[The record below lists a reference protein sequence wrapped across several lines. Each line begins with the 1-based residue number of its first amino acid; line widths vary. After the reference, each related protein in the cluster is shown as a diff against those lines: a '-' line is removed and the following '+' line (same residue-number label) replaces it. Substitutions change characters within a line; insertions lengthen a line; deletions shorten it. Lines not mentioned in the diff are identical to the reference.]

1 MVVAS
6 EHGAVVRLFVSH
18 HCWCLRWSWSWSQ
31 SVLHDVTPAAS
42 WSRLYYRLPKP
53 LVSCRNLASLS
64 VALRCATRLISR
76 DELSG
81 SLAGQRRADLRTGM
95 TSAQPAEARLE
106 SAGQGRPWRRRC
118 CRAHGSSPPRHEER
132 ENGRQQQCR
141 GVQPLKSQGPP
152 ASVGRRRGQT
162 RSCGRGLRLKAE
174 GPSPSASHPLL
185 APTAQRLQCNAMQCV
200 QPGLTPADRRLPVTA
215 TEDRGQRTEP
225 TDNVR
230 RVPQPLPLLE
240 QRRRVYEV

>member
-53 LVSCRNLASLS
+53 FVSCRNLASLS

-106 SAGQGRPWRRRC
+106 SAGQGRPWRLRC
-118 CRAHGSSPPRHEER
+118 CRAYWSSELTPQTRGAEGWAAAAVSGGAAFEEPGTTRFGGPAERSNEER
-132 ENGRQQQCR
+132 R
-141 GVQPLKSQGPP
+141 
-152 ASVGRRRGQT
+152 A
-162 RSCGRGLRLKAE
+162 GLRAE
-174 GPSPSASHPLL
+174 G
-185 APTAQRLQCNAMQCV
+185 
-200 QPGLTPADRRLPVTA
+200 
-215 TEDRGQRTEP
+215 
-225 TDNVR
+225 
-230 RVPQPLPLLE
+230 
-240 QRRRVYEV
+240 